1 MVYGPQG
8 EAAKL
13 QFLQELKNIPPP
25 VHNRWLILGDFNLI
39 YQAEDKNNS
48 NLNRRLMGAFRATID
63 HLRLK
68 EIKLNG
74 RRFTWSNQQ
83 DNPTLTRIN
92 RLLCTNEWDLLF
104 PACFLHSLP
113 SLMSDHTP
121 LLLQG
126 ELDHHHSTSFRFENY
141 WTKMEGFQDL
151 VHNTWNRPVASA
163 LPMKRLHIKMARVAK
178 AIKRWKKDKI
188 GDTRIQLA
196 IVKEL
201 LLQIEA
207 AQEHRL
213 LTAMELHLC
222 RRLKS
227 RSTGGR
233 S

>member
-1 MVYGPQG
+1 MRADGTRWQITVVYGPQG

-48 NLNRRLMGAFRATID
+48 NLNRRLMGAFRVSID
-63 HLRLK
+63 HLSLK

-83 DNPTLTRIN
+83 DNPTLTRID

-113 SLMSDHTP
+113 SLMLDHTP

-141 WTKMEGFQDL
+141 WTKMEGFHDL
-151 VHNTWNRPVASA
+151 VHNSWNRPVASA
-163 LPMKRLHIKMARVAK
+163 LPMK
-178 AIKRWKKDKI
+178 
-188 GDTRIQLA
+188 
-196 IVKEL
+196 
-201 LLQIEA
+201 
-207 AQEHRL
+207 
-213 LTAMELHLC
+213 
-222 RRLKS
+222 
-227 RSTGGR
+227 
-233 S
+233 